1 VNRKVLAVGLGIV
14 LPLLAILVANLGRDP
29 HAVASPLVGRPAPAF
44 NLTPLGGGP
53 AVTLE
58 ALRGRPAVINFWA
71 TWCGPCLQ
79 EHPVLVATARARP
92 DVQFL
97 GVVFDDEPSKVEAFL
112 RRHGTAYPN
121 LVDPGG
127 HAAIAYGLAG
137 VPETFFLDAQGTVVA
152 KTSVPL
158 DPATM
163 ADNLAKAQK
172 GAPSGS
178 GR

>member
-1 VNRKVLAVGLGIV
+1 VNRKVLAAG
-14 LPLLAILVANLGRDP
+14 LAIVVPLIAVLVLNLGRDP
-29 HAVASPLVGRPAPAF
+29 HAVISPLVGRPAPPF
-44 NLTPLGGGP
+44 NLSPLGGGP
-53 AVTLE
+53 SVTVE
-58 ALRGRPAVINFWA
+58 GLRGRPAVINFWA

-92 DVQFL
+92 DVQFM

-112 RRHGTAYPN
+112 RQHGAAYTN
-121 LVDPGG
+121 YVDPGG

-152 KTSVPL
+152 KTSLPL
-158 DPATM
+158 DPDTM
-163 ADNLAKAQK
+163 AENLAKAQK
-172 GAPSGS
+172 GAATGS

>member
-1 VNRKVLAVGLGIV
+1 MNRKVLAVGLGIIV
-14 LPLLAILVANLGRDP
+14 PLLAVLVANLGRDP

-44 NLTPLGGGP
+44 KLAPLGGG
-53 AVTLE
+53 AEVTLE

-79 EHPVLVATARARP
+79 EHPLLVATARSRP

-97 GVVFDDEPSKVEAFL
+97 GVVFDDEPSKVQEFL
-112 RRHGTAYPN
+112 RQHGTAYPQF
-121 LVDPGG
+121 VDPGG

-137 VPETFFLDAQGTVVA
+137 VPETFFLDPQGTVVA
-152 KTSVPL
+152 KTALPL
-158 DPATM
+158 DPDTM

-172 GAPSGS
+172 AGAAGS